1 MAFLRCEIDESK
13 IISHNNTIIW
23 MFGMVERYNKSARV
37 FYVMSDGTKNKLLP
51 IIKNNLHICGIIS
64 DDLDLRARIYS
75 NGFSSYQEND
85 FANLGYVLRKLN
97 HSV

>member
-1 MAFLRCEIDESK
+1 
-13 IISHNNTIIW
+13 
-23 MFGMVERYNKSARV
+23 MVDRYDKSARV

-51 IIKNNLHICGIIS
+51 IIKNNLHTCGIIS
-64 DDLDLRARIYS
+64 DDLDLRVRIYS